1 MSLKYSSSASG
12 IKIERCTGTDSSLEI
27 PSRIGRLSVTQIG
40 TNAFANCV
48 SLVSITIPDSVKEI
62 GDGAFRGCTS
72 LTSIRIS
79 DSVTKI
85 KAATFAK
92 CKSLMSITLPK
103 FVTEIEDTAF
113 AECTSLMSI
122 TIPNSV
128 IYIGNCAFAKCM
140 SLITIR
146 IPDSVRAIG
155 EGVFTGCTALKTIDS
170 PLIPFFK
177 DAEFIY
183 RKMDD
188 RSVCVDGY
196 IGKNSEIIV
205 PAHVKAFP
213 VVKIGRFA
221 FVGSK
226 RLETITISDSVKMI
240 GDGAFEACSSLKAIC
255 IPKSVSQIGASAFYA
270 CTSLKSIVVP
280 NSVTTINSGT
290 FSECTSLETIT
301 IPNSVETIGDCA
313 FEECASLK
321 EITLSDSVKVIGYGA
336 FTGCTA
342 LEFIII
348 PDSVTELVN
357 NPFVR
362 CNKLTD
368 IYLPETLS
376 HGLEVEEFFSELC
389 NDNNCN
395 VHFYTTPYPI
405 FLRIIKLKKERNLSQ
420 DVSDWLTQIERLME
434 ANVNIDERVKNSVMT
449 ILNDI
454 EKVHRLQG
462 KIRTNSVF
470 NLISLLNEVVENKTV
485 NAAKY
490 EQRYTDDI
498 AELTDRVKENLGALF
513 VGQKV

>member
-1 MSLKYSSSASG
+1 MSLKYSSSVSG

-72 LTSIRIS
+72 LTSIRIP

-85 KAATFAK
+85 KTATFAK
-92 CKSLMSITLPK
+92 CKSLMSIRLPK
-103 FVTEIEDTAF
+103 FVTEIENTAF

-122 TIPNSV
+122 TIPE
-128 IYIGNCAFAKCM
+128 
-140 SLITIR
+140 
-146 IPDSVRAIG
+146 SVRAIG

-205 PAHVKAFP
+205 PAHVKDFP
-213 VVKIGRFA
+213 VVKIGRCA

-301 IPNSVETIGDCA
+301 IPNSVETIGDYA
-313 FEECASLK
+313 FEECSSLK
-321 EITLSDSVKVIGYGA
+321 EIILPDSVKAINYGA

-348 PDSVTELVN
+348 PDSVMKLFNT
-357 NPFVR
+357 PFVR

-376 HGLEVEEFFSELC
+376 QGLEWEEFFSELC

-395 VHFYTTPYPI
+395 VHFYTIPYPI
-405 FLRIIKLKKERNLSQ
+405 FFRIISLKKERTLSL

-434 ANVNIDERVKNSVMT
+434 ANVSIDERVKNSVMT

-454 EKVHRLQG
+454 EKIHRLQG
-462 KIRTNSVF
+462 KIRTNSIF

-485 NAAKY
+485 NAVKY
-490 EQRYTDDI
+490 KQRYIDDI
-498 AELTDRVKENLGALF
+498 AELKVRVKENLGALF
-513 VGQKV
+513 VEQNV

>member
-1 MSLKYSSSASG
+1 MSLKYSSAASE
-12 IKIERCTGTDSSLEI
+12 IKIERYTGTGSSLEI

-48 SLVSITIPDSVKEI
+48 SLVSIIIPDSVKEI
-62 GDGAFRGCTS
+62 EDGAFRGCTS
-72 LTSIRIS
+72 LTSIRIP

-85 KAATFAK
+85 KTATFAK
-92 CKSLMSITLPK
+92 CKSLMSIT
-103 FVTEIEDTAF
+103 
-113 AECTSLMSI
+113 
-122 TIPNSV
+122 IPE
-128 IYIGNCAFAKCM
+128 
-140 SLITIR
+140 
-146 IPDSVRAIG
+146 SVRAIG
-155 EGVFTGCTALKTIDS
+155 EGVFTGCTSLKFIDS

-177 DAEFIY
+177 DADFIY

-188 RSVCVDGY
+188 SSVYVDGFV
-196 IGKNSEIIV
+196 GKKSEIIV
-205 PAHVKAFP
+205 PDHVKNFA
-213 VVKIGRFA
+213 VVKIARCA
-221 FVGSK
+221 FVENK
-226 RLETITISDSVKMI
+226 TLETVTIPDTVKMI

-357 NPFVR
+357 TPFVR

-498 AELTDRVKENLGALF
+498 AELTERVKENLGALF

>member
-48 SLVSITIPDSVKEI
+48 SLVSITIPDSVK
-62 GDGAFRGCTS
+62 
-72 LTSIRIS
+72 
-79 DSVTKI
+79 
-85 KAATFAK
+85 
-92 CKSLMSITLPK
+92 
-103 FVTEIEDTAF
+103 
-113 AECTSLMSI
+113 
-122 TIPNSV
+122 
-128 IYIGNCAFAKCM
+128 
-140 SLITIR
+140 
-146 IPDSVRAIG
+146 
-155 EGVFTGCTALKTIDS
+155 
-170 PLIPFFK
+170 
-177 DAEFIY
+177 
-183 RKMDD
+183 
-188 RSVCVDGY
+188 
-196 IGKNSEIIV
+196 
-205 PAHVKAFP
+205 
-213 VVKIGRFA
+213 
-221 FVGSK
+221 
-226 RLETITISDSVKMI
+226 
-240 GDGAFEACSSLKAIC
+240 
-255 IPKSVSQIGASAFYA
+255 
-270 CTSLKSIVVP
+270 
-280 NSVTTINSGT
+280 
-290 FSECTSLETIT
+290 
-301 IPNSVETIGDCA
+301 
-313 FEECASLK
+313 
-321 EITLSDSVKVIGYGA
+321 VIGYGA

-357 NPFVR
+357 TPFVR
-362 CNKLTD
+362 CNKRTD

-420 DVSDWLTQIERLME
+420 DMSDWLTQIERLME

-454 EKVHRLQG
+454 EKVQRLQG

-498 AELTDRVKENLGALF
+498 AELTERVKENLGDLI
-513 VGQKV
+513 VGQSI